1 MNTIE
6 NWEEKLRETS
16 PNGYIAV
23 KIFADDYIQK
33 AKEYE
38 RSGREL
44 LDGAEKVVHGNAGQV
59 YSDGVHKGA
68 DWGGK
73 VAGAATAGV
82 VVAAGA
88 ALGGL
93 LAGPLGAVLGGWLV
107 SGVAGVL
114 GGAVQGFVTNLVES
128 AGRALAGALGLD
140 FHTHGKTPGGGTWNR
155 TDHPNGDWERTEIG
169 PDFNVTESQK
179 GGVFSQTIVGKGAS
193 AGYSS
198 HFTDN
203 GKGVAHFE
211 AVDRAG
217 IFHNF
222 NQDDSGSAWG
232 TANSHDTDKSNG
244 KNGSHVSVTGSNG
257 AKSDL
262 WFYNDGSSKETHTSP
277 PHTNDNGSVTT
288 TTVTTEKDKDGHT
301 TGQTKTSTTTDK
313 EENTTTKTTT
323 TDREGGTHTQ
333 THSHDKNGNTNNPPQ
348 PPPGDDSSRSNP
360 EGNGSEGPPVR
371 PGEIGKG
378 RPGHPMD
385 HLVPPGSWQKDNGE
399 WQGEQP
405 PVYRDMLAGIL
416 LVLNPYAKT
425 GHGDAADPD
434 AQREDLL
441 RLLRS
446 LEMTSSAS
454 GEDFV
459 HPKAKAGLLGAMMGK
474 RVG

>member
-6 NWEEKLRETS
+6 YWEEKLRETS

-23 KIFADDYIQK
+23 KIFADDYIKK

-38 RSGREL
+38 RTGREI
-44 LDGAEKVVHGNAGQV
+44 LDSAENAVHGNAGQV

-73 VAGAATAGV
+73 AAGGATAAV

-88 ALGGL
+88 ALGGV
-93 LAGPLGAVLGGWLV
+93 LAGPVGAVLGGWLA
-107 SGVAGVL
+107 SGVAGML
-114 GGAVQGFVTNLVES
+114 GGAVQGAVSSLIES
-128 AGRALAGALGLD
+128 VGRALAGMLGLD
-140 FHTHGKTPGGGTWNR
+140 FHTHGMTPGGGTWDR

-169 PDFNVTESQK
+169 PDFIITESQK
-179 GGVFSQTIVGKGAS
+179 GGVFSQTIVGKGAH
-193 AGYSS
+193 AGYRS
-198 HFTDN
+198 HFTDD
-203 GKGVAHFE
+203 GKGHVHYDS
-211 AVDRAG
+211 VDLAG
-217 IFHNF
+217 VFRNF
-222 NQDDSGSAWG
+222 NKDETGSARG

-244 KNGSHVSVTGSNG
+244 KNGGHVSVTGSDG
-257 AKSDL
+257 ASSDL

-277 PHTNDNGSVTT
+277 PHTNANGTVTT
-288 TTVTTEKDKDGHT
+288 TSVTTEKDKDGNT
-301 TGQTKTSTTTDK
+301 TGQTTSSTTTDK
-313 EENTTTKTTT
+313 EGNTTTKTTT
-323 TDREGGTHTQ
+323 TDEQGHSHSQ

-348 PPPGDDSSRSNP
+348 PPPGDDGSRSNP
-360 EGNGSEGPPVR
+360 EGNSSDRPPVR

-385 HLVPPGSWQKDNGE
+385 HIVPPGSWQKDNGE
-399 WQGEQP
+399 WEGEQP
-405 PVYRDMLAGIL
+405 PVYRDLLAGIL
-416 LVLNPYAKT
+416 LVLNPYAQT

-446 LEMTSSAS
+446 LEVASSAS

-459 HPKAKAGLLGAMMGK
+459 HPKAKAGLLEAMLGAG
-474 RVG
+474 R